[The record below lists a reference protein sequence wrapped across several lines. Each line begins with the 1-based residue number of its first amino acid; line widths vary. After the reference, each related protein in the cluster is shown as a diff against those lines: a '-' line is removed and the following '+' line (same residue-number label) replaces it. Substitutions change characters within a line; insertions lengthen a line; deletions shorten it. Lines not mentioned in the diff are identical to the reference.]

1 MSARR
6 APPPRASRG
15 FTLLELVAAFAIFAI
30 GVVIALSIGA
40 SALKMAKTSAD
51 YTRAALHAQ
60 ALLDEL
66 GVGEP
71 LEQGSDAG
79 EFDDGY
85 RWEVAITEQEPPAAD
100 TGAIEEIP
108 IVLYH
113 VELVVRWED
122 GKREAKF
129 STLRASNPSM
139 GGL

>member
-1 MSARR
+1 MSSPRR
-6 APPPRASRG
+6 ARG

-60 ALLDEL
+60 TVLDAL

-71 LEQGSDAG
+71 LEAGSDAG
-79 EFDDGY
+79 DFDDGFT
-85 RWEVAITEQEPPAAD
+85 WEVAITEQEPPAAD
-100 TGAIEEIP
+100 TGAVEEIP
-108 IVLYH
+108 IELYH
-113 VELVVRWED
+113 VALVVRWED

-129 STLRASNPSM
+129 STLRASNPSL

>member
-6 APPPRASRG
+6 CLPRAPRG

-40 SALKMAKTSAD
+40 SALKMAKASAD

-60 ALLDEL
+60 TLLDAL

-71 LEQGSDAG
+71 LEAGSDAG

-100 TGAIEEIP
+100 TGAVEQIP
-108 IVLYH
+108 IELYH